1 MKQAKRGRP
10 PKGAEAM
17 LAPVTVRF
25 PAPMMREIEAIQASR
40 MDAPD
45 KGQVIRELVARGLE
59 ADKKQ
64 RRK

>member
-25 PAPMMREIEAIQASR
+25 PVPMMREIEAIQASR

-45 KGQVIRELVARGLE
+45 KGQVIRELVAKGLE
-59 ADKKQ
+59 KQ

>member
-25 PAPMMREIEAIQASR
+25 PLAMMREIEAIQKSR
-40 MDAPD
+40 MDEPD
-45 KGQVIRELVARGLE
+45 KGQVIRELVAASLL
-59 ADKKQ
+59 K
-64 RRK
+64 RKAAK